1 MRFAVPA
8 LFAFC
13 AALAARLA
21 IAGYRFDLDSAVAV
35 ERAAD
40 AVESGEY
47 AERLAEI
54 DPDRAQGA
62 LEKAIRWNPRS
73 SAARIALGLEEERAR
88 DFDGAARELL
98 RAAEIDHQY
107 LPAWT
112 LANFYFRRGDREA
125 FKIWARRAAE
135 LVPGDVEPLMELCDR
150 IDDGN
155 GLAVL
160 PQEPKFERAYLDL
173 LIREKRLNDAGRVAR
188 RLALRRDGEDVRR
201 LSAFITRLI
210 DAGLDAEAIALW
222 RQLVPGE
229 GLVNGDLRTAP
240 SGEGLDWRMRPVEGI
255 ASNWR
260 PGMLS
265 FQLWGREPE
274 SCVLLEQ
281 PAPVEPAH
289 YRLRFEYQAVA
300 GGVRWMLDGEESPA
314 LTANNGWFA
323 AERGFSAT
331 RSGLAWLRLIYK
343 RETGS
348 VKAEGTIQIRSLRWD
363 KN

>member
-1 MRFAVPA
+1 MRFVA
-8 LFAFC
+8 LAFFAFC

-21 IAGYRFDLDSAVAV
+21 IAGYRFDGDSAVAV

-40 AVESGEY
+40 AVECGEY

-54 DPDRAQGA
+54 DPERARGA
-62 LEKAIRWNPRS
+62 LERAIRWNPRS
-73 SAARIALGLEEERAR
+73 SAARIALGLEQERAR

-98 RAAEIDHQY
+98 GAAEIDHQY

-125 FKIWARRAAE
+125 FQIWARRAAE
-135 LVPGDVEPLMELCDR
+135 LIPGDVEPLIELCDR

-155 GLAVL
+155 GLALL
-160 PQEPKFERAYLDL
+160 PEEPKFERAYLDF
-173 LIREKRLNDAGRVAR
+173 LIREKRLDDARRVAQ

-201 LSAFITRLI
+201 LSAFTTRLI
-210 DAGLDAEAIALW
+210 EAGRDAEAIALW

-229 GLVNGDLRTAP
+229 GLVNGDLRMAP
-240 SGEGLDWRMRPVEGI
+240 SGEGLDWRMRAVDGVT
-255 ASNWR
+255 ANWR
-260 PGMLS
+260 HGVLS
-265 FQLWGREPE
+265 FQLSGREPE

-281 PAPVEPAH
+281 PTPVEPGL

-300 GGVRWMLDGEESPA
+300 GGVRWILDGEESPA
-314 LTANNGWFA
+314 LTASNGWVA
-323 AERGFSAT
+323 VEQSFSAT
-331 RSGLAWLRLIYK
+331 RGRLAWLRLIYR

>member
-1 MRFAVPA
+1 MRFAVLAFFA
-8 LFAFC
+8 LC

-21 IAGYRFDLDSAVAV
+21 IAGYRFDRDSAAAV

-40 AVESGEY
+40 AVACGEY

-54 DPDRAQGA
+54 DPERARGA
-62 LEKAIRWNPRS
+62 LERAIRWNPRS
-73 SAARIALGLEEERAR
+73 SSARIALGLEEERAG
-88 DFDGAARELL
+88 DFDSAVRELL

-125 FKIWARRAAE
+125 FQVWARRAAE
-135 LVPGDVEPLMELCDR
+135 LVPGDMEPLIELCDR
-150 IDDGN
+150 IDVGN
-155 GLAVL
+155 GLAAL
-160 PQEPKFERAYLDL
+160 PEVSKFERGYLDF
-173 LIREKRLNDAGRVAR
+173 LIREKRLDDAGRVAR

-201 LSAFITRLI
+201 VSAFITRLI
-210 DAGLDAEAIALW
+210 DAGRDADAIALW

-240 SGEGLDWRMRPVEGI
+240 TGEGLDWRIRMDDGVT
-255 ASNWR
+255 ANWR
-260 PGMLS
+260 PGVLS
-265 FQLWGREPE
+265 FQLSGREPG

-281 PAPVEPAH
+281 PAPVEPGR
-289 YRLRFEYQAVA
+289 YRLRFEYQAEA

-314 LTANNGWFA
+314 LTASNGWAA
-323 AERGFSAT
+323 AERGFSAS
-331 RSGLAWLRLIYK
+331 RGGLGWLRLIYR